1 MHCLLEE
8 TAQDSNINYQLRDFE
23 DAFMHLSFQRKMR
36 LHKQE
41 TVPISS
47 QYQDKLEGSWSKHS
61 LSIVDG
67 TQFLE
72 GTDPAAS
79 SSAEG
84 RSLRFL
90 ANVDPI
96 DVKRALHLGLTKGT
110 GCLQYVLIIR
120 ML

>member
-1 MHCLLEE
+1 
-8 TAQDSNINYQLRDFE
+8 
-23 DAFMHLSFQRKMR
+23 MHLSFQRKMR

-96 DVKRALHLGLTKGT
+96 DVKRALYLGLTKGT
-110 GCLQYVLIIR
+110 GLLNS
-120 ML
+120 LDLSLSEDAHPKDLTLLDFT